1 MVDDESENRIDF
13 FEGLLKTFKEQQKVD
28 IWLQP
33 GDQTDAIPAHKL
45 ILVARS
51 KVFSNILDSDDSW
64 NKTIT
69 VPEMTHDE
77 LETFLE
83 FMYNGSLP
91 DTKLVHHVH
100 TLYVAAD
107 KYEIPYLQE
116 VCRNQLIASMKSS
129 DVFYVFELAETHSD
143 KILKDAVAEF
153 ISTNMEDI
161 SFSSEFISFVENNP
175 ALTVKT
181 I

>member
-1 MVDDESENRIDF
+1 MFR
-13 FEGLLKTFKEQQKVD
+13 
-28 IWLQP
+28 
-33 GDQTDAIPAHKL
+33 
-45 ILVARS
+45 
-51 KVFSNILDSDDSW
+51 NILDLDDSW

-116 VCRNQLIASMKSS
+116 VCRNQLIASMKSP
-129 DVFYVFELAETHSD
+129 DVFDIFELAKIHSD
-143 KILKDAVAEF
+143 KILIDAVSEF

-181 I
+181 IRGYVNKIKDGRRKHIRLQIQ